1 MESEDVMIAKADRKE
16 AARQFK
22 ERKPSPGIY
31 ALRCTATG
39 RTWVDSSSNL
49 DAAQNSQFFQL
60 RHRLHR
66 NKELQAEWNAHGE
79 ASFRFEVLEKLP
91 EDTPS
96 LNLRDLL
103 AERKQAWTEQS
114 QA

>member
-1 MESEDVMIAKADRKE
+1 MIAKAERKE

-31 ALRCTATG
+31 ALRCSATG
-39 RTWVDSSSNL
+39 RTWVDASPNL

-60 RHRLHR
+60 RQRLHR

-79 ASFRFEVLEKLP
+79 ASFRFEVLEKLS
-91 EDTPS
+91 EDIPS

-103 AERKQAWTEQS
+103 AERKQAWAEQS